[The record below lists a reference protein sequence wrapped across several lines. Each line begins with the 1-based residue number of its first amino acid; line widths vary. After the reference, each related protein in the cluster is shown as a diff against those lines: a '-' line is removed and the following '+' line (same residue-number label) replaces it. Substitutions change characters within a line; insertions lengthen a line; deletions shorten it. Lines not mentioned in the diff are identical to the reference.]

1 VHGGKGTRHRRVRIR
16 SEEWTAYLAILPV
29 GLLLLLFVY
38 WPAISTFLLSL
49 TDANPRVQGLEG
61 VARFI
66 GLRNYAQTLRW
77 AEFWGS
83 VGRTVLIVLMVLPLE
98 LAIGLGAALILN
110 EEFRGRGLLRTI
122 AIVPWMLPP
131 LVNGFMW
138 SWILNGDYGA
148 LNGLLYQLRLIS
160 GYHHWLASP
169 NAQLFWVAVAQV
181 WTRFPFAMVVLLAG
195 LQSIPQDVVEAA
207 RVDGARPLQ
216 VFRSVMFPM
225 LLPAFTVA
233 LAVEFIVTFQIFDV
247 VWSLTAGGAAGQV
260 INPFTKTVMIMDY
273 EVVFRNLDI
282 GLGSAVAYLILL
294 LSMAVGYAFVRMLYE
309 RGA

>member
-1 VHGGKGTRHRRVRIR
+1 MLRIR
-16 SEEWTAYLAILPV
+16 SEERTAYLAILPV
-29 GLLLLLFVY
+29 GLLLVLFVY
-38 WPAISTFLLSL
+38 YPAISTFLLGL

-61 VARFI
+61 VAHFI
-66 GLRNYAQTLRW
+66 GLRNYAQTLGSG
-77 AEFWGS
+77 EFWAS
-83 VGRTVLIVLMVLPLE
+83 VWRTVLIVLMVLPLE
-98 LAIGLGAALILN
+98 LAIGLGAAMILN
-110 EEFRGRGLLRTI
+110 EEFRGRAVLRTI

-148 LNGLLYQLRLIS
+148 LNGLLYQLHLVT

-169 NAQLFWVAVAQV
+169 SAQLFWVALAQV

-207 RVDGARPLQ
+207 RVDGARPAQ
-216 VFRSVMFPM
+216 VFRSVTFPM
-225 LLPAFTVA
+225 LLPAFTVV

-247 VWSLTAGGAAGQV
+247 IWSLTSGGAAGQI
-260 INPFTKTVMIMDY
+260 INPFTKTVMILNY
-273 EVVFRNLDI
+273 EVVFRNLDL
-282 GLGSAVAYLILL
+282 GLGSALAYLILL
-294 LSMAVGYAFVRMLYE
+294 LSMGVGYVFVRMLYE

>member
-1 VHGGKGTRHRRVRIR
+1 VRIR
-16 SEEWTAYLAILPV
+16 SEERTAYLAILPV

-38 WPAISTFLLSL
+38 YPAISTFLLSL

-61 VARFI
+61 VAGFV
-66 GLRNYAQTLRW
+66 GLRNYAQTLRGT
-77 AEFWGS
+77 EFWGS

-98 LAIGLGAALILN
+98 LAIGLAAALILN
-110 EEFRGRGLLRTI
+110 EEFRGRALLRTI
-122 AIVPWMLPP
+122 AIIPWMLPP

-138 SWILNGDYGA
+138 SWILSGDYGA
-148 LNGLLYQLRLIS
+148 LNGLLYQLHLIS
-160 GYHHWLASP
+160 RYQHWLASP

-181 WTRFPFAMVVLLAG
+181 WTRFPFAMVVLLAA
-195 LQSIPQDVVEAA
+195 LQSIPQDVLEAA
-207 RVDGARPLQ
+207 RVDGARPFQ
-216 VFRSVMFPM
+216 VFRSVTFPM

-294 LSMAVGYAFVRMLYE
+294 LSMGVGYGFVRMLYE

>member
-1 VHGGKGTRHRRVRIR
+1 MFRVR
-16 SEEWTAYLAILPV
+16 SEERTAYLAILPV

-38 WPAISTFLLSL
+38 YPAISTFLLSL

-61 VARFI
+61 HPNVV
-66 GLRNYAQTLRW
+66 GVLNYLATLQS

-83 VGRTVLIVLMVLPLE
+83 VWRTLQIVLMVLPLE

-110 EEFRGRGLLRTI
+110 EEFRGRGLVRTLVI
-122 AIVPWMLPP
+122 LPWMLPP

-148 LNGLLYQLRLIS
+148 LNGLLYQLGVIS
-160 GYHHWLASP
+160 QYQHWLASP
-169 NAQLFWVAVAQV
+169 PAQLFWVAVAQV
-181 WTRFPFAMVVLLAG
+181 WTRFPFAMVLLLAG
-195 LQSIPQDVVEAA
+195 LQSIPHDIYEAA
-207 RVDGARPLQ
+207 RVDGARPRQ
-216 VFRSVMFPM
+216 VFWSVTFPM

-260 INPFTKTVMIMDY
+260 INPFTKTVMILNY

-294 LSMAVGYAFVRMLYE
+294 LSMGVGYVFVRTLYE
-309 RGA
+309 RSG